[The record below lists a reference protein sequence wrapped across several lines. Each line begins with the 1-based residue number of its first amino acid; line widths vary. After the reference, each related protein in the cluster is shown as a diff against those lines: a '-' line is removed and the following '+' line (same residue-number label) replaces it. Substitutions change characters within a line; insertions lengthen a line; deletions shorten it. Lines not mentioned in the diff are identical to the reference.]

1 MGYWFGIEVASDKY
15 HTEVSAKSVNLNVV
29 HTSLEVEIFTA
40 QEIINNFVS
49 NNNIWKLIMSTPLK
63 VTIAFLALF
72 EWRL

>member
-63 VTIAFLALF
+63 VTITFLAVF